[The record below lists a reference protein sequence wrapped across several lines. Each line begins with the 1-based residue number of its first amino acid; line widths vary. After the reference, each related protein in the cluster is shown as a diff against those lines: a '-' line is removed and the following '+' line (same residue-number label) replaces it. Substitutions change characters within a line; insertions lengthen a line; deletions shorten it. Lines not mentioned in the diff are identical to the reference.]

1 MTAMSANDNLE
12 LTRGVYAGFAA
23 GDIGKIVALLAPD
36 IHWTEALGGPY
47 GGVSIG
53 PDAVLQNVFMPI
65 GTEWDGYQAIPHE
78 FVASGNT
85 VVALGT
91 YNGTYKKT
99 GKSFTAPFAHVWKFK
114 DGKVVTF
121 EQLTDTAIHQR
132 PLQP

>member
-1 MTAMSANDNLE
+1 MSDNVE
-12 LTRGVYAGFAA
+12 LTKGVYAAFAA
-23 GDIGKIVALLAPD
+23 GDIPGILSIFVPD

-53 PDAVLQNVFMPI
+53 PDAVVQNVFMKI
-65 GTEWDGYQAIPHE
+65 GTEWDGYQAIPRE
-78 FVASGNT
+78 FVGSGGT

-91 YNGTYKKT
+91 YSGTYKKT

-114 DGKVVTF
+114 DGKVVSF
-121 EQLTDTAIHQR
+121 EQITDTAVHQQ